1 MNASTDSASAAGF
14 PPDSQ
19 IRERSPSF
27 LSKRFL
33 IPQTSAARNWE
44 DPGPP
49 SPTPT
54 FPFSEVSLLN
64 DSDHRQPGYR
74 PDIWSLL
81 TVHVS
86 TMRFSNRVPEL
97 ALVQSL
103 VPSLKKRGHSHAGR
117 VWIRPRSPQNNSS
130 FVHTLGITKLQVV
143 FRGDNRILKS
153 NPGVVVW
160 RYYNTAH
167 LLPVLSLPSSFTS
180 VGSLRTAPFV

>member
-1 MNASTDSASAAGF
+1 MMIVGSFGIPIMVSISVYLLSLFEPQGKFPPLFIVLTACHTSRPSMNSSTDSASAAGF

-19 IRERSPSF
+19 IREGSLSF

-33 IPQTSAARNWE
+33 IPQASAVRNWE

-54 FPFSEVSLLN
+54 FPFSEVSLLK

-103 VPSLKKRGHSHAGR
+103 IPSLKKRGH
-117 VWIRPRSPQNNSS
+117 
-130 FVHTLGITKLQVV
+130 
-143 FRGDNRILKS
+143 
-153 NPGVVVW
+153 
-160 RYYNTAH
+160 
-167 LLPVLSLPSSFTS
+167 
-180 VGSLRTAPFV
+180 